1 MRSNAQQLI
10 CEQCVGETCALL
22 RLTVGS
28 ICVFIYVSM
37 LLQVEI
43 EGLTGDIR
51 FNEDGRRTNYT
62 LQVVEM
68 SSSSD
73 MIKVG
78 EWSDQFH
85 FRPITQRPDRV
96 AHRNDFERNRTWIVT
111 TIIEEPYIMPRKNI
125 DPNKQIEEKDK
136 YEGYCKDLADILSK
150 RLGIKCKLKIT
161 HRSPWTPYTHTTHT
175 CISLFFISIFILY
188 YILRL

>member
-1 MRSNAQQLI
+1 M
-10 CEQCVGETCALL
+10 
-22 RLTVGS
+22 
-28 ICVFIYVSM
+28 
-37 LLQVEI
+37 
-43 EGLTGDIR
+43 TGDIR

-96 AHRNDFERNRTWIVT
+96 AHRNDFERNRTYIVT
-111 TIIEEPYIMPRKNI
+111 TIIEEPYIMPAKNI
-125 DPNKQIEEKDK
+125 DPNKPIDEKDK
-136 YEGYCKDLADILSK
+136 YEGYCKDLADILAK
-150 RLGIKCKLKIT
+150 RLGIKCKLK
-161 HRSPWTPYTHTTHT
+161 
-175 CISLFFISIFILY
+175 
-188 YILRL
+188 LRIKHM